1 MDTLWIQINLR
12 SFINQM
18 DASTS
23 FITPFWSKCR
33 FFCNVVGLWQRY
45 KYTVDASG
53 VIIWYLNCSP
63 SLISPP
69 RLAPR
74 YADRKA
80 GEGLLF
86 YSMNDSLLKIPPAVS
101 VPVNK
106 RGHQQYQQRMSLT
119 GQNNDI
125 PSHYTEAKQ
134 TAPALQTIEDF
145 LTCSQSYSFLHSPL
159 LRKHRVS
166 QSFMCKRGRIADC

>member
-1 MDTLWIQINLR
+1 MCVCCSIVLGW
-12 SFINQM
+12 
-18 DASTS
+18 A
-23 FITPFWSKCR
+23 
-33 FFCNVVGLWQRY
+33 GLGLCSQ
-45 KYTVDASG
+45 AQQSG

-106 RGHQQYQQRMSLT
+106 RGHQQYQQRTSLT

-145 LTCSQSYSFLHSPL
+145 LTCSQSIHSCIHPCSANIESRQVLCVKGEGLQTVSCTHVWLWKDQIKSSFVKLKL
-159 LRKHRVS
+159 
-166 QSFMCKRGRIADC
+166 F

>member
-1 MDTLWIQINLR
+1 MPGWTLWTGRGQ
-12 SFINQM
+12 
-18 DASTS
+18 ASAWYV
-23 FITPFWSKCR
+23 P
-33 FFCNVVGLWQRY
+33 NVCLLQHCAGLGWGTRGYAQQ
-45 KYTVDASG
+45 SG

-106 RGHQQYQQRMSLT
+106 RGHQQYQQRTSLT

-134 TAPALQTIEDF
+134 TAPALQTIEDI